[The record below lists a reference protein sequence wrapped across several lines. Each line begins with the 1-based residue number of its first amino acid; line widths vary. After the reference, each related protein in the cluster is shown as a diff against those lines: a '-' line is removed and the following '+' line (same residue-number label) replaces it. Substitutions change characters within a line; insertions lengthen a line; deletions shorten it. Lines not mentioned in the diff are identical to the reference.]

1 MWIIVTLV
9 AAGFQTARTALQHR
23 LRSLLS
29 VSGAGFVRYLYGAP
43 LSALAVCV
51 AWAAGVEWPQI
62 AARFWPTILGGGVA
76 QILGT
81 VCLIRAFDARDF
93 AVGTVFAKTE
103 VVQVALFSLVL
114 LGEPL
119 RWGGWLGAAVCMV
132 GVALL
137 ATKGRRL
144 TWVAVRQP
152 AALYGL
158 AAGGLFGLASI
169 GIRGATKALSGGPIV
184 MHAIVTLAV
193 MNTMQTVVHGGYLL
207 VREREQARLA
217 VVHWRSSA
225 VVGVLSVCGSA
236 GWALALALQNAAK
249 VRTLGQVELL
259 FTFAVS
265 RWWLHDRHSP
275 SWPPAGWWRSESSPS
290 SLPVNDPGAFLPRR
304 GTSTRQGFLA
314 AALFAGAALLAAAF
328 LAGAAFFAAAF
339 LVADALR
346 AGAALLDDGLAAY
359 GEQFVRPLGLH
370 RVEAITLGE

>member
-1 MWIIVTLV
+1 MWIVVTLI

-23 LRSLLS
+23 LRALLS

-43 LSALAVCV
+43 LSALAVLL
-51 AWAAGVEWPQI
+51 AWRSGVEWPHI
-62 AARFWPTILGGGVA
+62 AARFWPTIFGGGVA

-103 VVQVALFSLVL
+103 VVQVALLSWVL

-137 ATKGRRL
+137 ATKGQRF
-144 TWVAVRQP
+144 TWAAIRQP

-169 GIRGATKALSGGPIV
+169 GIRGATKALDGGPIV
-184 MHAIVTLAV
+184 MQAIVTLAV
-193 MNTMQTVVHGGYLL
+193 MNSMQTIVHGGYL
-207 VREREQARLA
+207 VAREREQIRLA
-217 VVHWRSSA
+217 FVHWRSSA

-236 GWALALALQNAAK
+236 GWALALALENAAK

-265 RWWLHDRHSP
+265 RWWLKDHH
-275 SWPPAGWWRSESSPS
+275 ARSE
-290 SLPVNDPGAFLPRR
+290 
-304 GTSTRQGFLA
+304 LA
-314 AALFAGAALLAAAF
+314 ASG
-328 LAGAAFFAAAF
+328 
-339 LVADALR
+339 LVAL
-346 AGAALLDDGLAAY
+346 GVVTVVLLG
-359 GEQFVRPLGLH
+359 
-370 RVEAITLGE
+370 

>member
-23 LRSLLS
+23 LRALLS

-43 LSALAVCV
+43 LSALAVLL
-51 AWAAGVEWPQI
+51 AWSSGVEWPQI

-103 VVQVALFSLVL
+103 VVQVALLSWVI

-119 RWGGWLGAAVCMV
+119 RWGGWFGAAVCMV

-144 TWVAVRQP
+144 SWAAVRQP

-169 GIRGATKALSGGPIV
+169 GIRGATKALDGGPIV
-184 MHAIVTLAV
+184 MRAIVTLAV
-193 MNTMQTVVHGGYLL
+193 MNTMQTIVHGGYLV
-207 VREREQARLA
+207 VRERDQLRLTL
-217 VVHWRSSA
+217 VHWRSSA

-236 GWALALALQNAAK
+236 GWALALALENAAK

-265 RWWLHDRHSP
+265 RWWLKDRHT
-275 SWPPAGWWRSESSPS
+275 
-290 SLPVNDPGAFLPRR
+290 R
-304 GTSTRQGFLA
+304 GELA
-314 AALFAGAALLAAAF
+314 ASG
-328 LAGAAFFAAAF
+328 
-339 LVADALR
+339 LVAL
-346 AGAALLDDGLAAY
+346 GVVTVVLLG
-359 GEQFVRPLGLH
+359 
-370 RVEAITLGE
+370 